1 MGNNKN
7 MGAGRKFV
15 EGIALSFEIMGLFL
29 ALQVVVTMAAM
40 LAIVSA
46 YAVNAGEGYNYN
58 DAMLFTSN
66 VMEQGNF
73 MVMLTVAAT
82 AVSALFSVSFYWAIW
97 GRRKPEQD
105 KRYLR
110 EKVLRAKPV
119 VMICI
124 ASFGLYYLA
133 ILIAAVI
140 AAVSPDTMEEYNE
153 LMESA
158 LGGSQVLALLAAV
171 ILAPINEECIMRG
184 LILKNLQ
191 RFFSTPAV
199 IIIQA
204 VMFGIFHGNWVQG
217 LYVIPVGAAL
227 GYVAVKSRSVIP
239 CIGMHLFYNLLSFLT
254 ALLPKFCQTGF
265 FAVMAVVVC
274 AAVVWFMGKKG
285 EISQ

>member
-7 MGAGRKFV
+7 VEAGRKFV
-15 EGIALSFEIMGLFL
+15 EGIALSFEIMGQFL

-97 GRRKPEQD
+97 GRRKTEQD

-254 ALLPKFCQTGF
+254 ALLPKFCQTVF